1 MRVARRLTAGRLT
14 AGRLSATLLAASAM
28 AIAIAACGSSGG
40 DDSGSTTGDG
50 GGELIVSA
58 ASSLTNAFPAYA
70 RSLPGTVRFQFAGSD
85 ELAAQIGQGV
95 KPDVF
100 AAASPRFPDLLHAEG
115 LVGRP
120 VAFATNQ
127 LVLAVPL
134 RSDRVYGLAD
144 LARPGTTIA
153 VGSASVPIG
162 AYTREVLGRL
172 GPAESQAILANVRS
186 EEPDVKGIV
195 GKLAQ
200 GAVDAGFVYQ
210 SDVQAALGELRGIAL
225 PARLRPQVVYEA
237 AVVIDAPHPAR
248 ARAFVAGLRGTEA
261 QRALRAASFGAPPPA
276 ARG

>member
-1 MRVARRLTAGRLT
+1 VTKRLTAV
-14 AGRLSATLLAASAM
+14 LLAAIVAV
-28 AIAIAACGSSGG
+28 ALAACGSS
-40 DDSGSTTGDG
+40 DDGSSSTTADG
-50 GGELIVSA
+50 GGDLIVSA
-58 ASSLTNAFPAYA
+58 ASSLTDAFPAYA
-70 RSLPGTVRFQFAGSD
+70 RSFDGAVRFQFAGSD
-85 ELAAQIGQGV
+85 ELAAQIRQGV
-95 KPDVF
+95 KPDVL
-100 AAASPRFPDLLHAEG
+100 AAASPRFPDQLHAEG

-134 RSDRVYGLAD
+134 SSDRVYGLDD

-172 GPAESQAILANVRS
+172 GPAESEAILANVRS

-225 PARLRPQVVYEA
+225 PARLRPQIVYEA
-237 AVVIDAPHPAR
+237 AVVTGAPHPAR
-248 ARAFVAGLRGTEA
+248 ARAFVAGLRGEEA
-261 QRALRAASFGAPPPA
+261 QRALRAASFGAAP
-276 ARG
+276 RR